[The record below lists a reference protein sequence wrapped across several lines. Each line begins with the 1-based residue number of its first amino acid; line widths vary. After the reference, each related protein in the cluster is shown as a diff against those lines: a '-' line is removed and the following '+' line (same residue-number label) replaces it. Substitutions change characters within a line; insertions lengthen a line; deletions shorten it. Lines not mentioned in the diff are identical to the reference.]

1 MKKKKESSALVMMFA
16 GPMIPVLL
24 MCALGFIPLTDR
36 GADDVISALSESVTS
51 EWSLE
56 SRSSTR
62 EPLIGDGTHSARATS
77 TWTSEGKYDCRD
89 FDSLVESVTGT
100 ETESLV
106 SGTGG
111 YQKRKGVNEEGD
123 KFCSSTFSVLNAD
136 EELQGKIIN
145 ISVVVREASSAPST
159 LAITARPQENGNGT
173 RPK

>member
-1 MKKKKESSALVMMFA
+1 MMFA

-36 GADDVISALSESVTS
+36 GADDAISALSGSVTS

-62 EPLIGDGTHSARATS
+62 EPLIGDGTHSAWATA

-106 SGTGG
+106 STTGG
-111 YQKRKGVNEEGD
+111 YQKRRGVNEEGD
-123 KFCSSTFSVLNAD
+123 KFCSSTFSMPNAD
-136 EELQGKIIN
+136 EELQDKTID
-145 ISVVVREASSAPST
+145 ISVVAGDANSAPST
-159 LAITARPQENGNGT
+159 LEITARPQENENGT

>member
-1 MKKKKESSALVMMFA
+1 MMMFA

-36 GADDVISALSESVTS
+36 GADDAISALSESVTS

-106 SGTGG
+106 STTGG
-111 YQKRKGVNEEGD
+111 YQKRRGANEEGG
-123 KFCSSTFSVLNAD
+123 KFCSSTFSVPNAD
-136 EELQGKIIN
+136 EELQGKIIEV
-145 ISVVVREASSAPST
+145 SVVVDESNSTPST
-159 LAITARPQENGNGT
+159 LTITARPQENENGT
-173 RPK
+173 RPR